1 MRRVLCP
8 IQIAFHRPKNLSIAF
23 CIHLRGKDRDGSFCP
38 FPLSLCP
45 VSLKLGSLS
54 AVSEKASSM
63 EQAKEAGGGGER
75 EAWFGLPFLTLRA
88 RRESDS
94 VTVWSWGSLTS
105 LGATFTG
112 KEQQQHTHSGQ
123 TTLKRKKATG
133 SGSQARK
140 GLAAH
145 SGCLLLIK
153 ETFARAHL
161 LATGS
166 QLGPAPAFLPVATGP
181 APGRAGCSLLFT
193 SGQSWPLRTK
203 THCAQVHRLSF
214 GSL

>member
-1 MRRVLCP
+1 MVLFVPSPWAFARFLWSWALYLQFQRRPL
-8 IQIAFHRPKNLSIAF
+8 QWNRPKRPA
-23 CIHLRGKDRDGSFCP
+23 
-38 FPLSLCP
+38 
-45 VSLKLGSLS
+45 
-54 AVSEKASSM
+54 
-63 EQAKEAGGGGER
+63 GGER
-75 EAWFGLPFLTLRA
+75 EAWFGLLFLTLQA

-166 QLGPAPAFLPVATGP
+166 RLGPAPAFRPVATGP

-193 SGQSWPLRTK
+193 SGQPWPLCTK